1 VTGQL
6 RAPPAA
12 VKRRPDPADE
22 DGDVPEWARAMP
34 NSSDSTT
41 PTKSA
46 PPPAAPAGWSM
57 ETPPPKTLVRCARH
71 TDVDATQ
78 RCQLCGAHWCRMCV
92 AIGDERGVVWRRC
105 QCGGRCEAFA
115 VEAPPASAQDF
126 GAELLDALRYPFMG
140 AARVQVIG
148 GAVMFGLL
156 SWLINV
162 SFLLG
167 PLIAGYLIAY
177 VELVISSTVKG
188 KDEPPGF
195 PDFVT
200 VGESM
205 LAPLLRMLLLLLIS
219 FGPGLLA
226 WNLLPGAGALLG
238 GLLFIAGLAYFPM
251 ALLSVSVL
259 DSIDGYDPR
268 RVFGSIGVVP
278 HQYALAATLFM
289 VVFALILGSGFAPID
304 LPIVGTFVRG
314 AVIFAL
320 ATIAGRVLGLTYR
333 RYGKQL
339 GWV

>member
-1 VTGQL
+1 MTGQL

-22 DGDVPEWARAMP
+22 DGDVPERARAMP

-46 PPPAAPAGWSM
+46 PLPAAPAGWSM
-57 ETPPPKTLVRCARH
+57 ETPPPQTLVRCARH
-71 TDVDATQ
+71 TDVDATL
-78 RCQLCGAHWCRMCV
+78 RCQLCRAHWCRMCV

-105 QCGGRCEAFA
+105 QCGGRCEAVA
-115 VEAPPASAQDF
+115 VEEPAASVQDF
-126 GAELLDALRYPFMG
+126 GAELLDALRYPFTG
-140 AARVQVIG
+140 AARVQLIF
-148 GAVMFGLL
+148 GACMFGVL
-156 SWLINV
+156 SWIPGG
-162 SFLLG
+162 SFIMG
-167 PLIAGYLIAY
+167 PLVAGYLFAY

-188 KDEPPGF
+188 KDGAPEF
-195 PDFVT
+195 TDFVT

-205 LAPLLRMLLLLLIS
+205 VAPLLRMVLLLVVS

-238 GLLFIAGLAYFPM
+238 GLLFIVGLAYFPM
-251 ALLSVSVL
+251 ALLAVSVL

-268 RVFGSIGVVP
+268 RIFGSIGIVP
-278 HQYALAATLFM
+278 HQYALVATLFLL
-289 VVFALILGSGFAPID
+289 VFALILGSGFAPID
-304 LPIVGTFVRG
+304 VPYVGSFLRG
-314 AVIFAL
+314 GVTFAL